1 MRAGLGIGLFVATSV
16 AAASLSAAVTADSGT
31 DPQRALSDTQF
42 ADVSTAP
49 GSQVVLAGG
58 DDPDAPIRT
67 GRWAEDHA
75 PVQLA
80 GGPAAATT
88 AKGETIKLAAAPQP
102 PSAATAADMAPRPIT
117 MAALLPPG
125 ARAALTSSARPIRT
139 PQPRVLLALG
149 APSGIDPGSGLAID
163 RDSFDNPAA
172 PRVSR
177 PPPRGQTR
185 GLLVQL
191 QAKPDRKKGR
201 WFIFAAGS
209 GEAYGFNLI
218 RDPIS
223 GWKKSGWSVERLAE
237 FGKAQIGIGWRKG
250 RAQFAATAA
259 RREIGAYGVSRE
271 DTVFGLTFTLS
282 GARPTD
288 RPRGG
293 IGIQQRQQPD
303 R

>member
-1 MRAGLGIGLFVATSV
+1 MRTRVGIGLFAVTSV
-16 AAASLSAAVTADSGT
+16 VAASLSVAVTADSGAN
-31 DPQRALSDTQF
+31 PNRALSDTQF

-49 GSQVVLAGG
+49 GSQVALAGG

-67 GRWAEDHA
+67 GRWAEDRP

-80 GGPAAATT
+80 GGPAPSVPNSSVIRLASAPPPTAT
-88 AKGETIKLAAAPQP
+88 
-102 PSAATAADMAPRPIT
+102 SASSMAPRPIT
-117 MAALLPPG
+117 MAALLPPD
-125 ARAALTSSARPIRT
+125 ARASLQPTSRSTRAAL
-139 PQPRVLLALG
+139 PRITLALG
-149 APSGIDPGSGLAID
+149 APGGAVNPGSGLAID

-177 PPPRGQTR
+177 PPPRTQSR

-191 QAKPDRKKGR
+191 QAKPDRRKGR

-218 RDPIS
+218 RDPFS
-223 GWKKSGWSVERLAE
+223 GWKKSGWSVEQLAE

-250 RAQFAATAA
+250 RAQIAATAA
-259 RREIGAYGVSRE
+259 RREIGAYGISRE
-271 DTVFGLTFTLS
+271 DTVFGLTFSLS
-282 GARPTD
+282 GAKPTA

-293 IGIQQRQQPD
+293 IGRQPSLQSP